1 MNKIIKTILVFVL
14 IFAAN
19 TSYATSKKRI
29 VKKVNH
35 VTTVEEDSEP
45 ITIKVKKGKL
55 EGIKLPVK
63 MATGYSWKLTKLADN
78 LKQPFKPRIIQPKA
92 KEGEK
97 EVSIQEYQIFY
108 IRALEFGEGKVE
120 FEYRQPFDKDSP
132 PDKELTVTIEV
143 E

>member
-1 MNKIIKTILVFVL
+1 MNKILKVVL
-14 IFAAN
+14 ILSLILAAN
-19 TSYATSKKRI
+19 SAFATSKKRI

-35 VTTVEEDSEP
+35 ITTLEDDTDA

-63 MATGYSWKLTKLADN
+63 MATGYSWKLKKTDD
-78 LKQPFKPRIIQPKA
+78 
-92 KEGEK
+92 K

-108 IRALEFGEGKVE
+108 IRALEKGEGKVE
-120 FEYRQPFDKDSP
+120 FEYKQPFDKDSP
-132 PDKELTVTIEV
+132 AEKEVIVTIEV

>member
-1 MNKIIKTILVFVL
+1 MKQIIKTFLILSIFV
-14 IFAAN
+14 AAN
-19 TSYATSKKRI
+19 SVFATSKKKI

-35 VTTVEEDSEP
+35 ITTIEEDSEP

-63 MATGYSWKLTKLADN
+63 MATGYSWKLSKLADN
-78 LKQPFKPRIIQPKA
+78 LKQPFKPRIIQPKP

-108 IRALEFGEGKVE
+108 IRALETGEGKVE
-120 FEYRQPFDKDSP
+120 FEYKQPFDKDSAP
-132 PDKELTVTIEV
+132 EKEMTVTIEV

>member
-1 MNKIIKTILVFVL
+1 MNKILKVVL
-14 IFAAN
+14 ILSLIVAAN
-19 TSYATSKKRI
+19 SAFATSKKRI

-35 VTTVEEDSEP
+35 ITTIEEDTDA

-63 MATGYSWKLTKLADN
+63 MATGYSWKLRKLADN
-78 LKQPFKPRIIQPKA
+78 LKQPFKPRVIQPK
-92 KEGEK
+92 KTDDK

-108 IRALEFGEGKVE
+108 IRALEKGEGKVE
-120 FEYRQPFDKDSP
+120 FEYKQPFDKDSP
-132 PDKELTVTIEV
+132 AEKEVIVTIEV